1 MNDFNPYYSRNSNAI
16 DESLVF
22 YSSSIPFIAGI
33 QSYQTEPQ
41 SASVTINGYLWQQK
55 LAATESISTQ
65 VMPTNLL
72 KEMKPHSQN
81 ERLQKKRDLIQLL
94 KSWREGDEQEQ
105 HETLEY
111 LKQALDENR
120 FSDRKLFG

>member
-1 MNDFNPYYSRNSNAI
+1 MNDFNPYYSRNSSAI
-16 DESLVF
+16 HESF
-22 YSSSIPFIAGI
+22 APYSAFAPFIPGI

-41 SASVTINGYLWQQK
+41 SASVTVNGYLWQQK
-55 LAATESISTQ
+55 VAATESISPQ
-65 VMPTNLL
+65 VTPVNLQ
-72 KEMKPHSQN
+72 KEMKPRSQD
-81 ERLQKKRDLIQLL
+81 EFLQKKRDLIQLL

>member
-1 MNDFNPYYSRNSNAI
+1 MNDFNPYYSRNSSAI
-16 DESLVF
+16 HESLIS
-22 YSSSIPFIAGI
+22 YSASIPFIAGI

-65 VMPTNLL
+65 VMPVNLL
-72 KEMKPHSQN
+72 KEMKPHSQS
-81 ERLQKKRDLIQLL
+81 EHLQKKRDLIQLL
-94 KSWREGDEQEQ
+94 KSWREGDKQEQ

>member
-1 MNDFNPYYSRNSNAI
+1 MNENNSYYSRNSSALH
-16 DESLVF
+16 ESFVP
-22 YSSSIPFIAGI
+22 YSASVPFIPGI

-65 VMPTNLL
+65 VTPINLL
-72 KEMKPHSQN
+72 NEVKPHSQN
-81 ERLQKKRDLIQLL
+81 EHLQKKRDLIQLL
-94 KSWREGDEQEQ
+94 KSWREGNEQEQ

-120 FSDRKLFG
+120 LSDRKLFG